1 MNLDEQVLLKKISK
15 GAIIVFAG
23 FLIAYTLEYSCRI
36 IMARW
41 LGPSGYG
48 IIALCLSF
56 IGIISTLTMLS
67 FEDTITRYISY
78 LKDEGKRKSLLNFI
92 FKISTVLSAIASVLV
107 YYFAENISMWFNNSE
122 LAIPLKIFSISI
134 PFYALLKISVSCFRG
149 LQLAKYKLYFSDIFF
164 SVSRVVLVVF
174 FLLFGYGIVGAAFG
188 YVIAIILSG
197 TLAFLFLERKLIS
210 IRTKQLLSKTDMVDM
225 FRFSW
230 PIMLISLFNISYAN
244 LGTIFLGIFKMSS
257 DVGIYNASLPTAGI
271 LSFVLTSFLFLFMP
285 VIAELYAKKNMTAI
299 SSLFDTITRLTF
311 VLTFPLFLIFLVF
324 PEKIISIMFGDAY
337 VGAALSLAI
346 LSIGI
351 FISAITGPAGSIFI
365 AIGKTK
371 LALFYFLIITIS
383 NIILSIA
390 LIPSYGVTGAAMAAS
405 IAIILGNVW
414 CLIALGRF
422 VKIKPFT
429 TYNIKYIFAGLTSMI
444 LTYGIYKLLSQSSII
459 VFGLILIFYLMV
471 YLILL
476 RITKSFTEEDIFLL
490 NAVKRKILS

>member
-371 LALFYFLIITIS
+371 FL
-383 NIILSIA
+383 
-390 LIPSYGVTGAAMAAS
+390 
-405 IAIILGNVW
+405 
-414 CLIALGRF
+414 
-422 VKIKPFT
+422 
-429 TYNIKYIFAGLTSMI
+429 
-444 LTYGIYKLLSQSSII
+444 
-459 VFGLILIFYLMV
+459 
-471 YLILL
+471 
-476 RITKSFTEEDIFLL
+476 
-490 NAVKRKILS
+490 